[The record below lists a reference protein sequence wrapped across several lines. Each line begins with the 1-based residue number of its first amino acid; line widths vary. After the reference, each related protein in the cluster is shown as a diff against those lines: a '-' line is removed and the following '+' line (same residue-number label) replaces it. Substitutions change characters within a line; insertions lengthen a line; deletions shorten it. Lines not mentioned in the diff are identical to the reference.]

1 MPHLRTAGKDFANDV
16 RTGERRMIGKFGLRT
31 KLLGAFIL
39 LSITVLVVAY
49 IGWHSSSRLIKD
61 ITHIEDSVDGLVGI
75 WKIHDALTQ
84 MASGEYMLV
93 SSRLSQEQKQKI
105 WESITKSASLN
116 DEGQREYESTSH
128 TAEEERLYKQFLR
141 ELKMWM
147 QHHEEFI
154 QMYREYE
161 KLDIQHPWKVQVEL
175 LNQGLSDSTK
185 MKSAKEAAF
194 LLDELNTLVL
204 SRNSASFSN
213 ASQSLLSLTAIDE
226 RIAEEAKVSAERDVR
241 QTKYWMILA
250 MILGPGVAIGLG
262 IILSFSLSKPI
273 SSAVN
278 SIVSTAAEM
287 AAMVEQHE
295 RVTAQQA
302 AAVNE
307 TTATMDELEAS
318 FRQSAEQA
326 EVAATRARQALT
338 LTEEGT
344 SAVRQ
349 TLEGMSSLKSKVEA
363 VAEQILR
370 LSEQTSQIS
379 NITNL
384 VSELANQTNLLALN
398 AAVEAARAGE
408 HGKGFAVVAAEI
420 RKLADQSKKSA
431 ERINT
436 LVLDIQNATNST
448 VMATEEGTKTVEAGT
463 HLTRRTAEVFDGLA
477 ESISN
482 VSESSQQTL
491 LNVKQQVAAVRQVV
505 EAMDAIN
512 NGSKETA
519 TGITQTRIGVQQ
531 LNDAAESLQ
540 IIV

>member
-1 MPHLRTAGKDFANDV
+1 MAGNL
-16 RTGERRMIGKFGLRT
+16 GLRT
-31 KLLGAFIL
+31 KLLAAFIL
-39 LSITVLVVAY
+39 LGILVMVISY
-49 IGWHSSSRLIKD
+49 SVWHSTSRLIYDVNIIDDNFEKLLDLWKIKD
-61 ITHIEDSVDGLVGI
+61 GLLRSSTAERMLPNPRLTQEQRRQEWTSINNGLATIDDAFRHYEIATHNAEEDKLFKQFSRDLKAWKQHIEGFIRTHRDSENLSSLVDELGV
-75 WKIHDALTQ
+75 Q
-84 MASGEYMLV
+84 V
-93 SSRLSQEQKQKI
+93 LSQKN
-105 WESITKSASLN
+105 A
-116 DEGQREYESTSH
+116 
-128 TAEEERLYKQFLR
+128 
-141 ELKMWM
+141 
-147 QHHEEFI
+147 
-154 QMYREYE
+154 
-161 KLDIQHPWKVQVEL
+161 
-175 LNQGLSDSTK
+175 
-185 MKSAKEAAF
+185 
-194 LLDELNTLVL
+194 LLDSLEQSMLAIMELDHGL
-204 SRNSASFSN
+204 A
-213 ASQSLLSLTAIDE
+213 AKSQLDAEQEVKQTTYWSLA
-226 RIAEEAKVSAERDVR
+226 
-241 QTKYWMILA
+241 A
-250 MILGPGVAIGLG
+250 MILGPLVAISLG
-262 IILSFSLSKPI
+262 ILMSISLSKPI
-273 SSAVN
+273 SSAVS
-278 SIVSTAAEM
+278 SIASTSAEM
-287 AAMVEQHE
+287 AAMVEQYE
-295 RVTAQQA
+295 RVTSQQA

-344 SAVRQ
+344 SAVHQ

-363 VAEQILR
+363 IAEQILR
-370 LSEQTSQIS
+370 LSEQTSQIG

-436 LVLDIQNATNST
+436 LVLDIQNATNAT
-448 VMATEEGTKTVEAGT
+448 VMATEEGTKTVEVGT
-463 HLTRRTAEVFDGLA
+463 RLTHRTAEVFEGLA
-477 ESISN
+477 ESITN

-519 TGITQTRIGVQQ
+519 SGILQTRIGVQQ
-531 LNDAAESLQ
+531 LNDAAQSLQ